1 MQITKAIVLRTI
13 RYSDSC
19 LVVSLYTEY
28 YGMVSGMVRIS
39 RGAKGRTNGALW
51 QLLNVLEIAISYSAD
66 AEMQKIGECSISVP
80 WRDLPYNP
88 VKASV
93 AMFLADMLYHALRGE
108 GENRELFSFL
118 ENSLCWFDETTEGV
132 SYFHLLL
139 MIRMTRFLGIMP
151 GTEGAER
158 GMMYDLKNACYCHLV
173 PEHGQY
179 VEPKEAELIPVL
191 LDMDYSNM
199 HLLALSNK
207 ERRHMLD
214 ILLQYYRIHVPAFGK
229 LQSLDVLRELFS

>member
-39 RGAKGRTNGALW
+39 RGAKGRSNGALW

-88 VKASV
+88 MKASV

-108 GENRELFSFL
+108 
-118 ENSLCWFDETTEGV
+118 
-132 SYFHLLL
+132 
-139 MIRMTRFLGIMP
+139 
-151 GTEGAER
+151 
-158 GMMYDLKNACYCHLV
+158 
-173 PEHGQY
+173 
-179 VEPKEAELIPVL
+179 
-191 LDMDYSNM
+191 
-199 HLLALSNK
+199 
-207 ERRHMLD
+207 
-214 ILLQYYRIHVPAFGK
+214 
-229 LQSLDVLRELFS
+229 